1 MHADATKRAVDTLA
15 GLSTAA
21 VSDALDKLGRPGA
34 VPGIVPF
41 DPTFRVCGPAFT
53 GRYEPVDEQ
62 GGTVGDY
69 IDDVDPGS
77 VVVLGNDGRLDCTVW
92 GDILTSVAT
101 RRGVAGT
108 VIHGVCRDVAASL
121 EFRYPVLA
129 RGRNMQTGK
138 DRVRLA
144 ATQVPVT
151 LGPVTVHPGDLV
163 LGDADGVVVVA
174 AAEADEVLAVA
185 VAIEAAETR
194 IREAAATGE
203 RLDDVRARIGY
214 HQLQTAAT

>member
-1 MHADATKRAVDTLA
+1 MHAEATKEAVLALA

-21 VSDALDKLGRPGA
+21 VSDALDKLNRPGA

-41 DPTFRVCGPAFT
+41 DPSFRVCGPAFT
-53 GRYEPVDEQ
+53 GQYEPVDES

-69 IDDVDPGS
+69 IDDVEPGS
-77 VVVLGNDGRLDCTVW
+77 VVVLSNDGRLDCTVW
-92 GDILTSVAT
+92 GDILTSVAS

-108 VIHGVCRDVAASL
+108 VIHGVCRDVVASL
-121 EFRYPVLA
+121 GFRYPVLA

-151 LGPVTVHPGDLV
+151 LGPVTVKPGDLV

-174 AAEADEVLAVA
+174 AGEAEEVVA
-185 VAIEAAETR
+185 VAIEEAETG

-203 RLDDVRARIGY
+203 RLDAVRARIGY
-214 HQLQTAAT
+214 HQLQTAEK